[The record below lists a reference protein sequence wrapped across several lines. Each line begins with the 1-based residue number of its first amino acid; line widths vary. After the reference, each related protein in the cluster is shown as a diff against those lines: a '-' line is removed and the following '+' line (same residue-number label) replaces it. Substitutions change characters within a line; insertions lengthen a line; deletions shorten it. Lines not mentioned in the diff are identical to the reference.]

1 MKGTIESLL
10 TEKGGCAIGV
20 LDIIIVNW
28 NSGDQLI
35 SCLES
40 ISTAK
45 KISFELGRVIIVDN
59 ASTDSSLKGLN
70 SFDLPIE
77 VIQNNENRGF
87 AAACNQG
94 AKGSKAYYL
103 LFLNPDTRLFP
114 QSLNKAI
121 VFMENPDHKDV
132 GIVGVQLLDESNK
145 VHRSCARFPSPGQFF
160 SKMLGLDRLIP
171 GIFRDYFMTD
181 WNHAD
186 TRRVDHVMGAF
197 YMVRRI
203 VFEELNGLDERFFV
217 YLEDLDFSCRASNL
231 GWKSMYYAEAQVF
244 HKGGGTSEKI
254 KATRLFYS
262 LRSRILYSYK
272 HFSRGAATAV
282 LLGTLF
288 IEPISRTV
296 LGMMHLSFSE
306 ISETFKGYWM
316 LWSDLPQILRRIK
329 RGRLNNESSH
339 AHSL

>member
-1 MKGTIESLL
+1 MIK
-10 TEKGGCAIGV
+10 
-20 LDIIIVNW
+20 LDIVIVNW
-28 NSGDQLI
+28 NAGKQLFQ
-35 SCLES
+35 CLES
-40 ISTAK
+40 IASTRS
-45 KISFELGRVIIVDN
+45 SFINRVVIVDN
-59 ASTDSSLKGLN
+59 ASTDSSLEKLELIKIPMDMVRN
-70 SFDLPIE
+70 KH
-77 VIQNNENRGF
+77 NRGF

-114 QSLNKAI
+114 QFLDKVI
-121 VFMENPDHKDV
+121 EFMENPNHKDV
-132 GIVGVQLLDESNK
+132 GIVGVQLLDENNK

-244 HKGGGTSEKI
+244 HKGGGTSEQI

-306 ISETFKGYWM
+306 INETFKGYWM

-329 RGRLNNESSH
+329 G
-339 AHSL
+339 AG